1 LELLPPAIS
10 DPELFALLVDILSVS
25 GDTDVNARLRLRLIG
40 KAASGQ
46 ALADLA
52 EAQGVMSPLVWALRR
67 RRLLLPVPSRI
78 ADAAAGQHPTVQLEA
93 SYQRHMERRQ
103 RQCDQL
109 AGIIAALNREGIEPL
124 LLKGSRFL
132 MAPASDL
139 MVPVS
144 SWRDARDMRD
154 LDLLLRPDDAKRA
167 FDALVAEG
175 YGANSDFGPTDQH
188 LPELWKSDCPSA
200 VELHVEGLA
209 FSSRAILPTA
219 DLWRHGR
226 RLSNE
231 HGAFVVLADEWHL
244 LHALIHHQV
253 SDHGYARR
261 VLALKPLWE
270 FAMLGSELPDQG
282 WQAIGAHMTQ
292 AGQADVLADWVVQA
306 AELLGLRYPPGVG
319 VSQRARTHARATI
332 AAAQGADWLRRAR
345 FLADQVR
352 FGFSRKTMAVRY
364 QLDEDAVSLATYGR
378 HMRFLLQ
385 RYRGRL
391 WGRLTGRD
399 DRPS

>member
-1 LELLPPAIS
+1 LLPPAIS

-25 GDTDVNARLRLRLIG
+25 SDTDARLRLRLIG
-40 KAASGQ
+40 KGWQ
-46 ALADLA
+46 ALVDLA
-52 EAQGVMSPLVWALRR
+52 EAQGVTPALVWALRQR
-67 RRLLLPVPSRI
+67 ALLLPVPSRI
-78 ADAAAGQHPTVQLEA
+78 AGAAAGQHPTVQLEA
-93 SYQRHMERRQ
+93 SYQRHMERRRRQ
-103 RQCDQL
+103 RDQL
-109 AGIIAALNREGIEPL
+109 AGIIAALNRAGIELL
-124 LLKGSRFL
+124 LLKGSRCL
-132 MAPASDL
+132 MAPANT
-139 MVPVS
+139 
-144 SWRDARDMRD
+144 WREARDMRD
-154 LDLLLRPDDAKRA
+154 LDLLVRPEDGKGA

-175 YGANSDFGPTDQH
+175 YGADPDFGPTDQH

-200 VELHVEGLA
+200 VELHVDALA
-209 FSSRAILPTA
+209 FSARAILPTA

-226 RLSNE
+226 RSSDA
-231 HGAFVVLADEWHL
+231 HGAFLVLPDEWHL

-292 AGQADVLADWVVQA
+292 AGQADVLADWIVQA
-306 AELLGLRYPPGVG
+306 VELFGLRHPPGVG
-319 VSQRARTHARATI
+319 VSQRARAHARSTI
-332 AAAQGADWLRRAR
+332 AAAKRADWLRRAR

-364 QLDEDAVSLATYGR
+364 RLDEDAVSLATYGR
-378 HMRFLLQ
+378 HLQFLLQ

-391 WGRLTGRD
+391 WGRLTGRG
-399 DRPS
+399 DRLS

>member
-25 GDTDVNARLRLRLIG
+25 ADTDANARLRLRLIG
-40 KAASGQ
+40 KAASWQ
-46 ALADLA
+46 ALVDLA
-52 EAQGVMSPLVWALRR
+52 EAQGVLPPLVWALRR
-67 RRLLLPVPSRI
+67 RTLLLPVPGRI
-78 ADAAAGQHPTVQLEA
+78 TSAAAGQHPTVQLEA

-103 RQCDQL
+103 RQRDQL
-109 AGIIAALNREGIEPL
+109 ADIIATLNRAGIEPL
-124 LLKGSRFL
+124 LLKGSRYL
-132 MAPASDL
+132 MAPART
-139 MVPVS
+139 
-144 SWRDARDMRD
+144 WREARDMRD
-154 LDLLLRPDDAKRA
+154 LDLLVRPDDAKRA

-175 YGANSDFGPTDQH
+175 YGADPDFGPTDQH

-200 VELHVEGLA
+200 VELHVDALA
-209 FSSRAILPTA
+209 FSARATLSTP

-226 RLSNE
+226 RSSNE
-231 HGAFVVLADEWHL
+231 HGAFVVLPDEWHL
-244 LHALIHHQV
+244 LHALIHHQI
-253 SDHGYARR
+253 SDHGYARH

-282 WQAIGAHMTQ
+282 WQAIGAHMAE
-292 AGQADVLADWVVQA
+292 AGQADVLADWIVQA
-306 AELLGLRYPPGVG
+306 AELFGLHYPPGVR
-319 VSQRARTHARATI
+319 VSQHTRAHARATI
-332 AAAQGADWLRRAR
+332 AAAQRADWLRRAR

-364 QLDEDAVSLATYGR
+364 QLDEDAVSLATYRR
-378 HMRFLLQ
+378 HLQFLLQ

-391 WGRLTGRD
+391 WGRLSGRG